1 MTRVFISHAT
11 PDREL
16 VETAIVTLLNRHG
29 ITTWYAKEQISTGV
43 QWEKKIREGL
53 ESCDYFLVAL
63 TPRAIASEWVRSET
77 DWAIENRAGRI
88 VPVLLERCDP
98 GQLHLRLRLLQFVDF
113 RKRDEEEK
121 IQLLGAWDT
130 RPEADPDSTQG
141 SSFDLARFDDYLYA
155 RPKNWHCIFC
165 GWACTESNNDYICKQ
180 CNQLRPFAGGSATMK
195 NCRNCDGFSLA
206 VAEYCEWCGQH
217 T

>member
-1 MTRVFISHAT
+1 MNKVFISHAT
-11 PDREL
+11 SDREL

-53 ESCDYFLVAL
+53 ESCDWFLVAL

-88 VPVLLERCDP
+88 VPVVLERCDP

-113 RKRDEEEK
+113 QKRGEEEK
-121 IQLLGAWDT
+121 MQLLGAWDI
-130 RPEADPDSTQG
+130 RPEAIPTPQRDRLPTSLASTTISTPDRRTGTVFFAVGHATKVTTTIFASDAI
-141 SSFDLARFDDYLYA
+141 SYA
-155 RPKNWHCIFC
+155 RLP
-165 GWACTESNNDYICKQ
+165 AA
-180 CNQLRPFAGGSATMK
+180 R
-195 NCRNCDGFSLA
+195 RR
-206 VAEYCEWCGQH
+206 
-217 T
+217 

>member
-1 MTRVFISHAT
+1 MTKVFISHAT

-16 VETAIVTLLNRHG
+16 VETAIVTLLNRQG
-29 ITTWYAKEQISTGV
+29 ISTWYAKEQISTGV

-53 ESCDYFLVAL
+53 ESCDWFLVAL

-77 DWAIENRAGRI
+77 DWAIENRAGRL
-88 VPVLLERCDP
+88 VPVVLESCDP

-113 RKRDEEEK
+113 QKRDEAEK
-121 IQLLGAWDT
+121 IQLLSAWGI
-130 RPEADPDSTQG
+130 RPEAIPDSAEIST
-141 SSFDLARFDDYLYA
+141 SDLARFDDYLYA

-165 GWACTESNNDYICKQ
+165 GWACDESFNDYICKQ
-180 CNQLRPFAGGSATMK
+180 CNKLRPFAGGSATMK
-195 NCRNCDGFSLA
+195 NCSNCDGFSLA

-217 T
+217 I